1 MQQENIR
8 YVLVWSGWVRLF
20 HGLIA
25 VGVLFLLASAWAI
38 QQGAADYDFWHDW
51 HMIVGQLLLITVVAR
66 VILMFLLPG
75 SASWRAFLPDKA
87 QWQGMKQMLLFYL
100 SFARFPLPNWFAHN
114 PFWRLLYPL
123 LLVVL
128 VACALTGLVYNS
140 ANTLLGMSMFGLHGG
155 LAQVILIFTVAHI
168 VAVVLHDLKG
178 KGAAISGMI
187 SGYRYFHVE
196 KSAAVKSSN
205 PATAVGKASIVHV
218 SIDSIKRP
226 PKP

>member
-1 MQQENIR
+1 MPQENIR
-8 YVLVWSGWVRLF
+8 YMLIWSGWVRLT

-25 VGVLFLLASAWAI
+25 AGVLFLFASAWAI
-38 QQGAADYDFWHDW
+38 QLGAVDYEFWRDW
-51 HMIVGQLLLITVVAR
+51 HMIVGQLLIITVVAR

-87 QWQGMKQMLLFYL
+87 QWAGMKKMALFYL

-123 LLVVL
+123 LLVAL
-128 VACALTGLVYNS
+128 VACGITGLVYNS
-140 ANTLLGMSMFGLHGG
+140 ANTFLGMSIFGLHGG
-155 LAQVILIFTVAHI
+155 LAQVILIFTVSHLL
-168 VAVVLHDLKG
+168 AVVLHDLKG

-187 SGYRYFHVE
+187 SGYRYFHIE
-196 KSAAVKSSN
+196 KPEGVQQAN
-205 PATAVGKASIVHV
+205 PTAAVGKTSIVHV
-218 SIDSIKRP
+218 SIDSIQRP